1 MSDYNSRSVGSRSG
15 GVSTKPKADRKIA
28 PPPPITKAVKLLRIG
43 AIVTGLRLLLNVVRA
58 ITENRFDLSGFSVGT
73 LLFFGGTIGLLAG
86 IAMWVWMAEATA
98 RGKGWARAVSVVMA
112 GFGLIL
118 LMFDFFDVASI
129 GWIGLLLGIAQTAI
143 GVMAVW
149 QMYDEQSENYYDACR
164 EA

>member
-1 MSDYNSRSVGSRSG
+1 MSDYKSRFAGSRAA
-15 GVSTKPKADRKIA
+15 GVSTKPKAGTPITA
-28 PPPPITKAVKLLRIG
+28 PPPITKAVKLLRIG

-58 ITENRFDLSGFSVGT
+58 ITDHQFDLSGLSVST
-73 LLFFGGTIGLLAG
+73 LLFVGGTVGLMAG
-86 IAMWVWMAEATA
+86 IGMWIWMAEATV

-118 LMFDFFDVASI
+118 LMFDFFDVDSI

-149 QMYDEQSENYYDACR
+149 QMYDDKSEMYYDACR

>member
-1 MSDYNSRSVGSRSG
+1 MSDYNSRFAGPRAG
-15 GVSTKPKADRKIA
+15 GVSTKPKDGPSIIA
-28 PPPPITKAVKLLRIG
+28 PPPITKAVKLLRIG

-58 ITENRFDLSGFSVGT
+58 ITDHRFDLSGFSADT
-73 LLFFGGTIGLLAG
+73 LLFVGGTVGLLAG
-86 IAMWVWMAEATA
+86 ITMWVWMAEATA

-118 LMFDFFDVASI
+118 LMFDFFDVDSI

-149 QMYDEQSENYYDACR
+149 QMYDEQSETYYDACR